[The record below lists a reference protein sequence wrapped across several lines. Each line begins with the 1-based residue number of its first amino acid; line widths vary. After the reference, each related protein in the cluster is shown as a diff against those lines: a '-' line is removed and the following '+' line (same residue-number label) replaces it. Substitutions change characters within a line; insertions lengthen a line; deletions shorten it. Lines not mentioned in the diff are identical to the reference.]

1 MSDTRE
7 FTDQKLKGDPE
18 SASEAYRPIS
28 LVAIKINM
36 LFTKATVIYVEN
48 IDLMGLIQG
57 ANHE

>member
-1 MSDTRE
+1 M
-7 FTDQKLKGDPE
+7 
-18 SASEAYRPIS
+18 RPMS